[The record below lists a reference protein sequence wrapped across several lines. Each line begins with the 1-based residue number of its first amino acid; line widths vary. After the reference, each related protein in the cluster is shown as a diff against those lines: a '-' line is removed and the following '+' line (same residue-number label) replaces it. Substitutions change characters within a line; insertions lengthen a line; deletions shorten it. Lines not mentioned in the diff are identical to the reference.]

1 MKNELT
7 LTALAGALMF
17 VAGTGIAGSANKS
30 YFGVQQGVGEYSG
43 KSISKHFNPTELTRR
58 SDYWLL

>member
-1 MKNELT
+1 MKNELA

-17 VAGTGIAGSANKS
+17 VAGTVIAGSANKS
-30 YFGVQQGVGEYSG
+30 YSGVQQGVGKYSG
-43 KSISKHFNPTELTRR
+43 KSILINFDSAVLTGC